1 MITGKKSLL
10 ITMIC
15 TLLVLVMVALAV
27 LRSCSGT
34 PAPNGGQETT
44 LTTENTDTTEPDV
57 TTVPTQEQE
66 TTTPEDADAD
76 EQVVSKPDTDG
87 SDAPPVVVI
96 PDPDKVQPGLQFPCA
111 VPGHDLTIEKLAPYA
126 GLFVED
132 GTNAQV
138 TDVAMILV
146 HNTGKDALEYTEI
159 TVKFAQETL
168 VFQITALPAGQRMV
182 VQEKTCKSVPAGEPL
197 EATALVVHR
206 AQMAIAPEL
215 TVKDNGDNTLTVT
228 NLTDQTIPTVRVF
241 YKYYMEKE
249 DLFVGGIAFTL
260 RIINLHAD
268 SSMVVQPAHFISG
281 SSRVVMALTY
291 DTQV

>member
-1 MITGKKSLL
+1 MISGKKALL

-15 TLLVLVMVALAV
+15 TLLVLVMIALAA
-27 LRSCSGT
+27 LRSCSVT
-34 PAPNGGQETT
+34 PAPNGGQETILPT
-44 LTTENTDTTEPDV
+44 ETTVTTEPDV
-57 TTVPTQEQE
+57 TTAPTGEQE
-66 TTTPEDADAD
+66 TTTPEDAGGDD
-76 EQVVSKPDTDG
+76 EIVSVPDKND
-87 SDAPPVVVI
+87 SDVPPVVVI

-111 VPGHDLTIEKLAPYA
+111 VPGHDLTIEKLAPYN
-126 GLFVED
+126 GMFVED
-132 GTNAQV
+132 GTNVQV

-168 VFQITALPAGQRMV
+168 VFQITALPAGERMV
-182 VQEKTCKSVPAGEPL
+182 VQEKNGKSVPAGEPV
-197 EATALVVHR
+197 EASALVVHR
-206 AQMAIAPEL
+206 AQMAVAPEL

-228 NLTDQTIPTVRVF
+228 NLTDQNIPTVRVF

-291 DTQV
+291 DTQA